1 MRLRL
6 ILSFVFIVLLT
17 ASLVLLVAV
26 RQTAIE
32 VRNFIF
38 RGGIQGIEQH
48 VAALEQYYRQNNSWR
63 GAAQVLRTPGSG
75 GKMRQWGLRF
85 GPMPSIQ
92 PPPLTL
98 ADPDGEILAV
108 TGSPG
113 KRQGF
118 LSADELARA
127 IPLEVGGEKVGYLLP
142 ENSVNITPK
151 ISLVLLN
158 RLNRVAITAGLIAG
172 GIAIV
177 VALLLS
183 QGLLRP
189 IRELTRGAT
198 NLAKGDLTHR
208 VEVQGR
214 DELATL
220 GQTFNHMAASLEQAE
235 ARRRAMTA
243 DIAHELRN
251 PLAVQRAHLEALQ
264 DGVYPLSPK
273 NLAPIEEQN
282 RLLTRLVEDLRTLA
296 LADAGKIELE
306 LTSTDLNKLAD
317 RVIARFQP
325 QADTQQ
331 VELKLSL
338 DETCPPLVLDSQ
350 RIEQILNNLLNNAL
364 RHTPE
369 GGWINLKT
377 QSLDET
383 VQVIVHDSGPGI
395 PEEAIAHIFERFFKT
410 ERSRSR
416 AEGGTGL
423 GLSIARKLAQ
433 AHGGDLTAANHVQG
447 GALFTLSLPT
457 SKDFPDGKK

>member
-26 RQTAIE
+26 RQTAVE

-48 VAALEQYYRQNNSWR
+48 VAALEEYYRQNNSWR
-63 GAAQVLRTPGSG
+63 GAAQVLRAPGAGS
-75 GKMRQWGLRF
+75 KMRQWGLRF

-98 ADPDGEILAV
+98 ADRDGGILAV
-108 TGSPG
+108 TGSPVQ
-113 KRQGF
+113 RQGF
-118 LSADELARA
+118 LSADELSRA
-127 IPLEVGGEKVGYLLP
+127 IPLEVGGETVGYLLP
-142 ENSVNITPK
+142 ENSVNLTPK
-151 ISLVLLN
+151 ISLVLLT
-158 RLNRVAITAGLIAG
+158 RLNRVAITAALIAG

-189 IRELTRGAT
+189 IRALTSGAAR
-198 NLAKGDLTHR
+198 LAKGELTHR
-208 VEVQGR
+208 VEVHGR

-220 GQTFNHMAASLEQAE
+220 GQSFNHMAASLEEAE

-264 DGVYPLSPK
+264 DDVYSLSPE

-296 LADAGKIELE
+296 LADAGNIELE
-306 LTSTDLNKLAD
+306 RTPTDLNKLAE
-317 RVIARFQP
+317 RVVARFQP
-325 QADTQQ
+325 QADAQQ
-331 VELKLSL
+331 IKLQLNQGES
-338 DETCPPLVLDSQ
+338 CPLLQLDSQ
-350 RIEQILNNLLNNAL
+350 RIEQILNNLLSNAL
-364 RHTPE
+364 RHTPA
-369 GGWINLKT
+369 GGSVNLKI
-377 QSLDET
+377 QCPGET
-383 VQVIVHDSGPGI
+383 AQLTVHDSGPGI
-395 PEEAIAHIFERFFKT
+395 PEDSLAHIFERFYKT

-433 AHGGDLTAANHVQG
+433 AHGGDLTAANHVRG
-447 GALFTLSLPT
+447 GALFILSLPV
-457 SKDFPDGKK
+457 S

>member
-1 MRLRL
+1 
-6 ILSFVFIVLLT
+6 
-17 ASLVLLVAV
+17 
-26 RQTAIE
+26 
-32 VRNFIF
+32 
-38 RGGIQGIEQH
+38 
-48 VAALEQYYRQNNSWR
+48 
-63 GAAQVLRTPGSG
+63 
-75 GKMRQWGLRF
+75 
-85 GPMPSIQ
+85 
-92 PPPLTL
+92 
-98 ADPDGEILAV
+98 
-108 TGSPG
+108 
-113 KRQGF
+113 
-118 LSADELARA
+118 
-127 IPLEVGGEKVGYLLP
+127 
-142 ENSVNITPK
+142 
-151 ISLVLLN
+151 LN